1 MLPTVVG
8 TCGWRRGGGF
18 GFEREGGMSE
28 AGSGQTRPA
37 EVEAAEVEAAQAES
51 AQAELAPPVR
61 PEWAEGSDLLRDYYD
76 TEWGFPVR
84 DARGV
89 FERIVL
95 EGFQSGLSWSTVLRK
110 RPAFRAAFAGF
121 DPAVVAAFDERDVER
136 LMGDSGIIRNRRKI
150 EAAITNARAVLAL
163 EADGVDLGELVW
175 SFEPDAASTAR
186 DSLRPETT
194 SPESLALSKELK
206 RRGFTFVG
214 PVTMYALM
222 EAIGIIDHRLPE
234 PSRG

>member
-1 MLPTVVG
+1 MGEV
-8 TCGWRRGGGF
+8 
-18 GFEREGGMSE
+18 
-28 AGSGQTRPA
+28 SGQ
-37 EVEAAEVEAAQAES
+37 VE
-51 AQAELAPPVR
+51 PVR
-61 PEWAEGSDLLRDYYD
+61 PAWAEGSDLLRDYYD

-95 EGFQSGLSWSTVLRK
+95 EGFQSGLSWATVLRK
-110 RPAFRAAFAGF
+110 RPAFREAFASF
-121 DPAVVAAFDERDVER
+121 EPARVAAFDESDVER
-136 LMGDSGIIRNRRKI
+136 LMNDAGIIRNRRKI

-163 EADGVDLGELVW
+163 EAEGVDLGELVW
-175 SFEPDAASTAR
+175 SFEPDAAGPAR
-186 DSLRPETT
+186 EALRPETS